1 MSKLKFW
8 NLGLL
13 LSASVAMA
21 YDWTIPGSVSQ
32 EYHPGVQ
39 HSRGIVEDF
48 DLVQQSLNLSPVSSE
63 DLVRVRLGQQ
73 SGLASQG
80 LYLDLSGQYQ
90 SITLGLLSEWRQNR
104 SSQGLNQGLADPWL
118 YLGWSTQAGQ
128 SQALDVQAWYQAPLT
143 EDTDV
148 NAPNMSKGSQSFG
161 LSSRYQMKIQDH
173 LLGLQALY
181 IYSGESDKK
190 IAQGSRIL
198 TRSLSEGHWTSLG
211 LTHEYQLKAEHS
223 IGSQWSWQGMWGGQL
238 SIGAWQADFAN
249 YQALKWSPHYRY
261 QLNHRSQIQLGM
273 DMTVAESI
281 DTPNSNK
288 WYVNWTIGWGGSQC
302 TQSQSA
308 QSKSS
313 SPEPAKIEPVIV
325 PTPAPAPAPAVVS
338 APAPEVSEAPASPA
352 PTPAAK
358 STSVEPS
365 TGLGERQPAPVITFT
380 VEEPTEEEK
389 KQIEKKRKAREAKR
403 LKKLKEELKKAQAES
418 QAKPPKSS
426 TKPQDQPQNDPKLDK
441 VIKDLDPNKIDSSQ
455 VAPHVDDKR
464 RRVELKKL

>member
-13 LSASVAMA
+13 LSASLAMA

-32 EYHPGVQ
+32 DYHPGVQ

-48 DLVQQSLNLSPVSSE
+48 DLVQQSLNLLPVSSE

-80 LYLDLSGQYQ
+80 LNLDLSGQYQ

-173 LLGLQALY
+173 LLGLQTLY

-261 QLNHRSQIQLGM
+261 QLNHQSQIQLGM

-288 WYVNWTIGWGGSQC
+288 WYVNWTIGWGDSQC

-313 SPEPAKIEPVIV
+313 SPEPAKVEPVIV
-325 PTPAPAPAPAVVS
+325 PTPALAPSSAAVS
-338 APAPEVSEAPASPA
+338 APVPEPEVSEAPASPA

-358 STSVEPS
+358 STS
-365 TGLGERQPAPVITFT
+365 PVITFT

-389 KQIEKKRKAREAKR
+389 KLIEKKRKAREAKR
-403 LKKLKEELKKAQAES
+403 LKKFKEELKKAQAES
-418 QAKPPKSS
+418 QVKPPKSS
-426 TKPQDQPQNDPKLDK
+426 TKHQDQPLNDSKLDE
-441 VIKDLDPNKIDSSQ
+441 VIKDLDPNKVDSSQ